1 MSLQSQIPMSV
12 SAVAVASTEGGP
24 AQHRWEE
31 SGEATWDTAVQED
44 EEGNIISTASESSAQ
59 AIRRRRKRL
68 EQTDYSQ
75 KLKRVVRDMIRYMY
89 IVVDASRWMRTKD
102 PVIPP
107 GSRLE
112 VTLNLLQEFVHEYFD
127 QNPLSHLGFVI
138 LRDGEAE
145 ILSQLSSNSKA
156 HKVALQSFGVLAAS
170 EHPSKGGEFSLQ
182 NGLEVAGR
190 SLGHQ
195 PRHGSREI
203 VVLFGALSTCD
214 PGNILTE
221 TLPRLQAAN
230 VRVSSFALS
239 AELHVCRKLAE
250 ESSGVMGVCLDK
262 GHFRDW
268 LLGGQCTPPP
278 AIPNSFGSGGAN
290 GCEMVRMGFPTRAS
304 GDVPTL
310 VHATRDTKILARTA
324 FVCPQCQAKQS
335 ELPTD
340 CVVCGLKLVLAPH
353 LARSFHHLFPV
364 PPFAEVPIE
373 TELARTQSM
382 KHLASGNIQVFTM
395 TDSLVAESEDFDRC
409 CFACLK
415 MIGTIIIADVSS
427 NKGKKVKPTFADT
440 AGDEVLRFQCPEC
453 KNLFC
458 PDCDAYLHETL
469 HNCPGCLSKSS

>member
-1 MSLQSQIPMSV
+1 MSMPSSV

-24 AQHRWEE
+24 AQHRWEA
-31 SGEATWDTAVQED
+31 SVEATWDTAVQED
-44 EEGNIISTASESSAQ
+44 EEGNIISSATESAAQ

-75 KLKRVVRDMIRYMY
+75 KRKRVVRDMIRYVF
-89 IVVDASRWMRTKD
+89 VVIDASRWMRTKD

-107 GSRLE
+107 GTRLD
-112 VTLNLLQEFVHEYFD
+112 VTINMLIDFVQEYFD
-127 QNPLSHLGFVI
+127 QNPLSHLGFII

-145 ILSQLSSNSKA
+145 MLSQLSSNSRA
-156 HKVALQSFGVLAAS
+156 HKVALQSFAVLAAS
-170 EHPSKGGEFSLQ
+170 EPPNKGGEFSIQ

-195 PRHGSREI
+195 PRYGSREI

-214 PGNILTE
+214 PGNLLTE

-230 VRVSSFALS
+230 IRVSAFALS

-250 ESSGVMGVCLDK
+250 ETGGVMGVCLDK

-268 LLGGQCTPPP
+268 LIGGQCTPPP
-278 AIPNSFGSGGAN
+278 ALQRLEV
-290 GCEMVRMGFPTRAS
+290 GCEMVRMGFPTRVS

-324 FVCPQCQAKQS
+324 YSCPQCQAKQS

-373 TELARTQSM
+373 TELMPSTTSRRDP
-382 KHLASGNIQVFTM
+382 KSGNIQIFRM
-395 TDSLVAESEDFDRC
+395 NSDLVADSKDFDRC

-415 MIGTIIIADVSS
+415 MIGTTIVANGSS
-427 NKGKKVKPTFADT
+427 NMTEKGKKQPTYDSP
-440 AGDEVLRFQCPEC
+440 GEEILRFQCPEC
-453 KNLFC
+453 KNVFC
-458 PDCDAYLHETL
+458 ADCDAYLHETL
-469 HNCPGCLSKSS
+469 HNCPGCLSKAS

>member
-1 MSLQSQIPMSV
+1 MADAPPA
-12 SAVAVASTEGGP
+12 SAVAVAATEGGP
-24 AQHRWEE
+24 AQHRWED

-44 EEGNIISTASESSAQ
+44 AEGNIISSATESAAQ

-75 KLKRVVRDMIRYMY
+75 KRKRVVRDMIRYIY
-89 IVVDASRWMRTKD
+89 VVIDASRWMRTKD

-107 GSRLE
+107 GTRLE
-112 VTLNLLQEFVHEYFD
+112 VTLNLLEEFVHEYYD
-127 QNPLSHLGFVI
+127 QNPLSHLGFIV

-156 HKVALQSFGVLAAS
+156 HKLALQSFGVLAAS
-170 EHPSKGGEFSLQ
+170 EPPNKGGEFSLQ

-214 PGNILTE
+214 PGNLLTE

-230 VRVSSFALS
+230 VRVSAFALS

-250 ESSGVMGVCLDK
+250 ETGGVMGVCLDK
-262 GHFRDW
+262 GHYRDW

-278 AIPNSFGSGGAN
+278 AIQKLEV
-290 GCEMVRMGFPTRAS
+290 GCEMVQMGFPTRAS

-310 VHATRDTKILARTA
+310 VHATRDTKILSRTA
-324 FVCPQCQAKQS
+324 YVCPQCQAKQS

-364 PPFAEVPIE
+364 PPFSEVSIE
-373 TELARTQSM
+373 TVLSDKSKQNHPT
-382 KHLASGNIQVFTM
+382 SGNIQVFKL
-395 TDSLVAESEDFDRC
+395 DDGLVADSKDFDRC

-415 MIGTIIIADVSS
+415 LIGTTIVADSS
-427 NKGKKVKPTFADT
+427 SSKSKKNKNGNSKP
-440 AGDEVLRFQCPEC
+440 DEEILRFQCPGC
-453 KNLFC
+453 KNVFC
-458 PDCDAYLHETL
+458 ADCDAYLHETL